1 MVRRGDLPCFLLA
14 AGCADF
20 RQEKGPGDYPSPCV
34 WWWNREPNPRPHM
47 RFVSKALFLRVPA
60 RTKWPFCFVKNLG
73 WVGVGL
79 R

>member
-1 MVRRGDLPCFLLA
+1 MSTVSDELALFRPIVRER
-14 AGCADF
+14 
-20 RQEKGPGDYPSPCV
+20 
-34 WWWNREPNPRPHM
+34 WNTEPNPRPHM

-60 RTKWPFCFVKNLG
+60 CTKWPFCYVKSLG

>member
-1 MVRRGDLPCFLLA
+1 MG
-14 AGCADF
+14 
-20 RQEKGPGDYPSPCV
+20 K
-34 WWWNREPNPRPHM
+34 WWWNTEPNPRPHM

-60 RTKWPFCFVKNLG
+60 CTKWPFCYVKSLG

>member
-1 MVRRGDLPCFLLA
+1 MQTNGKGHHFLWKMVALFGI
-14 AGCADF
+14 
-20 RQEKGPGDYPSPCV
+20 
-34 WWWNREPNPRPHM
+34 WWRNREPNPRPHM